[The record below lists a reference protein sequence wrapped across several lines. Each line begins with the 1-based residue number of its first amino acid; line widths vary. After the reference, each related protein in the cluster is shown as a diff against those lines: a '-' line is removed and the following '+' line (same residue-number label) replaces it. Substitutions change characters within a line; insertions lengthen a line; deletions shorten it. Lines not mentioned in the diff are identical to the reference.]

1 MKKIFLTIALFTTL
15 QANVFADISYFID
28 FDKVL
33 NFSKAGKSAQDNLK
47 KKFNDATKKFK
58 DKEDQIRK
66 EEAKIISQKKIITAE
81 EYQKQVELLRKKVTK
96 FQKEKQASLN
106 SVAKS
111 RNDAKQALLK
121 AVNPIIKKYMEE
133 KNIRLIIDKKVIVLG
148 DKTLEIT
155 DQVIDILNKELP
167 SLN

>member
-1 MKKIFLTIALFTTL
+1 MKKIFLTIALFATL
-15 QANVFADISYFID
+15 QANVFADTSYFID
-28 FDKVL
+28 FDKFL

-47 KKFNDATKKFK
+47 KKFNNATKKFK
-58 DKEDQIRK
+58 DQEDLIRK

-81 EYQKQVELLRKKVTK
+81 DYQKQVELLRKKVTK

-106 SVAKS
+106 SVAKL
-111 RNDAKQALLK
+111 RNDSKQALLK

-133 KNIRLIIDKKVIVLG
+133 KNIRLIIDKKIVVLG
-148 DKTLEIT
+148 DTTLDIT
-155 DQVIDILNKELP
+155 DQIIDILNKELP

>member
-1 MKKIFLTIALFTTL
+1 MKKIFLTIALFAIL
-15 QANVFADISYFID
+15 QGNVFADISYFID

-33 NFSKAGKSAQDNLK
+33 NFSKAGKSAQDSLK
-47 KKFNDATKKFK
+47 KKFNNATKKFK
-58 DKEDQIRK
+58 DQEDLIRK

-81 EYQKQVELLRKKVTK
+81 DYQKQVELLRKKVTK

-106 SVAKS
+106 SVAKL
-111 RNDAKQALLK
+111 RNDSKQALLK

-133 KNIRLIIDKKVIVLG
+133 KNIRLIIDKKIVVLG
-148 DKTLEIT
+148 DTTLDIT
-155 DQVIDILNKELP
+155 DQIIDILNKELP